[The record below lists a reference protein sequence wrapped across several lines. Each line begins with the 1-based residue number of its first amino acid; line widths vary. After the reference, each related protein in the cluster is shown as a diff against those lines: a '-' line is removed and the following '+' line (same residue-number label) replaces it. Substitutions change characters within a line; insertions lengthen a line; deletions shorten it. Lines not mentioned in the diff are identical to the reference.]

1 MNSVIERVQGLRRVG
16 ILAALPLAVGL
27 VACDTAELLQ
37 VELPGNVTADDI
49 ESPSLATTMRVSAIG
64 DFEWAWDSYVNFAAR
79 HSDEYHHSSGNFTGR
94 RQMLRDIPPDLG
106 AYQNNIFGRW
116 HRARYM
122 LESNFERLQ
131 AFTDADVADRLEY
144 MAEMRAYGGFVYVAF
159 GEGFCGTPLDGDG
172 QVRTPAELL
181 QRAVDVFTEAI
192 DLAGQA
198 GRTDLVNAALIGRAR
213 AYLGLDDYASAINDA
228 ELVPDGFEFL
238 ATREA
243 GEGRREN
250 SMANTNQLQT
260 NQQAT
265 VAPSYHDVRW
275 KDVPDPRV
283 FVMNTGFVGHDNS
296 TIVWRHD
303 KTPPQGGEG
312 QDVIIASDR
321 EARLIIAEAA
331 AVTGDLDT
339 ARGILDDFHTAA
351 GIPPLL
357 EADVPTQADVIR
369 HVIEER
375 RRELFVEGGH
385 RQRDHLRWRGTPY
398 EIPYLGEPGSD
409 HPDGVDQYGQVYG
422 STTCFPVAQ
431 NEQLTG

>member
-49 ESPSLATTMRVSAIG
+49 ESPALATTMRVSAIG

-159 GEGFCGTPLDGDG
+159 GEGFCGTPLDGVG

-213 AYLGLDDYASAINDA
+213 AYLGLENYANAMSDA
-228 ELVPDGFEFL
+228 EAVPDGFEFL

-265 VAPSYHDVRW
+265 VAPSYYDVRW